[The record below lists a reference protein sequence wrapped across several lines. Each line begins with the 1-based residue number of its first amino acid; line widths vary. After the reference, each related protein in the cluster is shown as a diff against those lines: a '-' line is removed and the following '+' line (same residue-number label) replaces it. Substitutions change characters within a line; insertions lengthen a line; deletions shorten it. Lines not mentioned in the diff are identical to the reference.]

1 MPMLRPNVVVKN
13 IRKREGRG
21 FSMQELTKAELD
33 PCSACQLGVAV
44 DKRRASVLDENV
56 KILKYLKAEARKK

>member
-1 MPMLRPNVVVKN
+1 
-13 IRKREGRG
+13 
-21 FSMQELTKAELD
+21 MQELTKAELD